1 MHQRVLIFL
10 RSEIVVLMNPFRDLT
25 KKEWVL
31 WILSFAVVTV
41 SNIVTGDV
49 SLIKLAATDIGVTAL
64 IFIAKGN
71 VWGQILVVIFSILY
85 AITSYDFR
93 YYGEMITYLG
103 MTAPIAVMSIISW
116 LRHPYEEEQNVVEI
130 NKLSVK
136 QTVCMWVLA
145 AVATA
150 LFGVILTALNTPN
163 LFFSIVSVTT
173 SFLASYMMLFRS
185 SWYAVAYAANDAVL
199 IILWIL
205 ATIDNFV
212 YLPMILCF
220 ATFLV
225 NDLYGFVSW
234 KIREKKQASYTG

>member
-1 MHQRVLIFL
+1 M
-10 RSEIVVLMNPFRDLT
+10 VLMNPFSELT

-31 WILSFAVVTV
+31 WIISFVIVTV
-41 SNIVTGDV
+41 SNIMTGDV

-85 AITSYDFR
+85 EITSYDFR

-103 MTAPIAVMSIISW
+103 MTAPIAVMSIVSW
-116 LRHPYEEEQNVVEI
+116 LRHPYEEERNVVEI

-145 AVATA
+145 AAATA
-150 LFGVILTALNTPN
+150 LFGVILTALDTPN

-205 ATIDNFV
+205 ATVDNFV
-212 YLPMILCF
+212 YLPMVLCF
-220 ATFLV
+220 ATFFV

-234 KIREKKQASYTG
+234 KIREKKQASNG

>member
-1 MHQRVLIFL
+1 M
-10 RSEIVVLMNPFRDLT
+10 VLMNPFRELT
-25 KKEWVL
+25 KKEWML
-31 WILSFAVVTV
+31 WIISFAIVTV
-41 SNIVTGDV
+41 SNIMTGDV

-103 MTAPIAVMSIISW
+103 MTAPIAVMSIVSW

>member
-1 MHQRVLIFL
+1 MI
-10 RSEIVVLMNPFRDLT
+10 LMNPFRDLT
-25 KKEWVL
+25 KQEWVL
-31 WILSFAVVTV
+31 WIISFAIVTV
-41 SNIVTGDV
+41 SNIMTGDV
-49 SLIKLAATDIGVTAL
+49 NLIKLAATDIGVTAL

-85 AITSYDFR
+85 AMTSYDFR

-103 MTAPIAVMSIISW
+103 MTAPIAVMSIVSW
-116 LRHPYEEEQNVVEI
+116 LRNPYEAERNVVEI

-163 LFFSIVSVTT
+163 LFFSVVSVTT

-205 ATIDNFV
+205 ATMEDIG

-220 ATFLV
+220 VTFFV

-234 KIREKKQASYTG
+234 KIREKKQRSNTC

>member
-1 MHQRVLIFL
+1 M
-10 RSEIVVLMNPFRDLT
+10 MNPFRELT

-31 WILSFAVVTV
+31 WIISFVIVTV
-41 SNIVTGDV
+41 SNIMTGDV

-103 MTAPIAVMSIISW
+103 MTAPIAVMSIVSW
-116 LRHPYEEEQNVVEI
+116 LRHPYEEDRNVVEI
-130 NKLSVK
+130 NTLSVK

-145 AVATA
+145 TVATA
-150 LFGVILTALNTPN
+150 LFGVILTALDTPN

-185 SWYAVAYAANDAVL
+185 SWYAVAYAANDMVL

-205 ATIDNFV
+205 ATVENFA

-225 NDLYGFVSW
+225 NDLYGFISW
-234 KIREKKQASYTG
+234 KLREQKQARAAG